1 MENKSALRTLTIMWE
16 EKARRK
22 AIIGELW
29 QMQRC
34 VSMFVH
40 DKLCLVV
47 KAVYKKS
54 NKYPTKVSHWQQ
66 KNICLSMLKRF
77 PYTLNKPKGLVESS
91 ENVWNYSASREPK
104 RKDEKGVTLKVD
116 PSCQDNY
123 KGVF

>member
-1 MENKSALRTLTIMWE
+1 MWE

-22 AIIGELW
+22 AIIGELR

-40 DKLCLVV
+40 GKLCLVV

-77 PYTLNKPKGLVESS
+77 PYTLNKPKGLIESPKMF
-91 ENVWNYSASREPK
+91 ETIRLAASQKEKTKRE
-104 RKDEKGVTLKVD
+104 
-116 PSCQDNY
+116 
-123 KGVF
+123 